1 MTSFGK
7 SKHPAHKN
15 NVKDEKV
22 DSDPNIDKSHPYYAW
37 YLEGKKYKDEADKA
51 KASEVASGVA
61 EKNQYKELDAGV
73 SEVTNNLLPSWTND
87 KNHVG
92 YDRGTDNTGLNYI
105 TETTEAQA
113 KAQNNGESLSQKDV
127 QDIKTKVENAN
138 SPYIYNDK
146 IMGMVEGETKDK
158 TYDFLS
164 HNKEKSLEITLD
176 LPATNYATAD
186 DGYPDY
192 KGMDDEF
199 VYRGAFQRNTL
210 LDYDGPTYHFELQ
223 MLSDDDAIAAQRH
236 ILEGKTS
243 FDEWRPTAAQPVTIA
258 ETGSTVLNLQSCMIE
273 AVAGPMN
280 NQHRVTG
287 ATNFQMSFAQPLG
300 VSFTNLIVNAA
311 VQLGMPDGLKAT
323 YLLKLHFIG
332 RDAKTGADVNPIP
345 NTERQFL
352 INIVGVEQT
361 VDTSGGIFNV
371 TAVRSGD
378 QGTYQ
383 HVYSTDR
390 PMELS
395 NIKTVND
402 MMEKLAEA
410 INVNEIDKLAIEK
423 AILDE
428 YYIHIEDH
436 AKKILAD
443 DEIVPTPGEKGI
455 ANANQYGAN
464 NGDQQDPDA
473 NEGFGDQ
480 RLLRTF
486 KIPQN
491 TGLNRI
497 MEFALSHSRK
507 LQNLAKGFDENDKD
521 PDSTDSAKIKKYKKY
536 IFKIKAD
543 VVNIGWDMLRN
554 EYAKEY
560 HYTISLFP
568 TIRPEILQGTYSKQE
583 EAVKQKVKELLK
595 PDFGEGKTRTKFRAL
610 RKRYDYL
617 FTGMNDKVLRF
628 DLKFNNNFFM
638 AMHSYQNLY
647 DNIDESVQ
655 EQIIES
661 GDSLRKFKQQ
671 QSQVR
676 AAWKSYLKSKADKVG
691 QVGFNATTEM
701 ASSATYSQFKKER
714 EELINQY
721 VGRIQDGTIEGDQG
735 LASRLQDLDSY
746 DKKLAENKNRVDGT
760 KPTEE
765 FKGGGADASRL
776 PQERIIGELINEND
790 LRNKIETGQIPTH
803 VMWGVTRDASAGN
816 FNDEGHPEN
825 KGKHQ
830 FDAVMQ
836 ASLSD
841 FQADMVQMDM
851 DIRGD
856 MYWLESEG
864 DPRAITSSYYAGEN
878 YLLFRAITSAG
889 EPDINT
895 GIATP
900 GDTKKEQLLNGV
912 YAVVNVTS
920 RFEGGLFTQNIK
932 GPRENFIYDTSIL
945 ESFKEE

>member
-1 MTSFGK
+1 MPGK
-7 SKHPAHKN
+7 GTGGKHI
-15 NVKDEKV
+15 KDAKV
-22 DSDPNIDKSHPYYAW
+22 DSDPNID
-37 YLEGKKYKDEADKA
+37 LETIQAKKYKGDGSMAGYGKVNADKVT
-51 KASEVASGVA
+51 ASEVATGVA
-61 EKNQYKELDAGV
+61 EKNQSKELDAGV
-73 SEVTNNLLPSWTND
+73 SAVTNTFLPTWHEP
-87 KNHVG
+87 KNHPE
-92 YDRGTDNTGLNYI
+92 YDRGTNNKGLNYI
-105 TETTEAQA
+105 TETTDAQA
-113 KAQNNGESLSQKDV
+113 KANAKGESLSQKDV
-127 QDIKTKVENAN
+127 QEIKAKVEDAN

-146 IMGMVEGETKDK
+146 IMGMVEGEDK
-158 TYDFLS
+158 SAYNNFDARN
-164 HNKEKSLEITLD
+164 HPEYKENPKGVVNE
-176 LPATNYATAD
+176 NYATSD
-186 DGYPDY
+186 DGYPEGEKKEYVHHTMY
-192 KGMDDEF
+192 K
-199 VYRGAFQRNTL
+199 RNVL

-223 MLSDDDAIAAQRH
+223 MISEADATLAQRW
-236 ILEGKTS
+236 ILEADDP
-243 FDEWRPTAAQPVTIA
+243 FENWRPTAAQPVTIA

-273 AVAGPMN
+273 AVAGPTN

-287 ATNFQMSFAQPLG
+287 ATNFQMTFAQPLG
-300 VSFTNLIVNAA
+300 VSFTNLIVNGA

-323 YLLKLHFIG
+323 YLLKLKFIG
-332 RDAKTGADVNPIP
+332 RDAKTGADVNPIL

-361 VDTSGGIFNV
+361 VDTTGGIFNV

-402 MMEKLAEA
+402 MMQKLADA

-428 YYIHIEDH
+428 YYIHIDEN

-443 DEIVPTPGEKGI
+443 DEIVPTNEKGV
-455 ANANQYGAN
+455 ANANQFSSYQADSN
-464 NGDQQDPDA
+464 DE
-473 NEGFGDQ
+473 EGEKK
-480 RLLRTF
+480 LLRTF

-521 PDSTDSAKIKKYKKY
+521 PDSTDSAKIKKYKKF

-554 EYAKEY
+554 DYAREY
-560 HYTISLFP
+560 HYTVSLFP
-568 TIRPEILQGTYSKQE
+568 TIRPEILMGTYAKQV
-583 EAVKQKVKELLK
+583 EAVREKVKELTS
-595 PDFGEGKTRTKFRAL
+595 PDIGEGKTRTKYRGL

-647 DNIDESVQ
+647 DNIDKSTQDRIVD
-655 EQIIES
+655 S
-661 GDSLRKFKQQ
+661 GEKLREFKQQ
-671 QSQVR
+671 QAQVK
-676 AAWKSYLKSKADKVG
+676 AAWKAYLTNKAAKVG
-691 QVGFNATTEM
+691 KKGFDPIVEM
-701 ASSATYSQFKKER
+701 ASSSTYNQFKKER
-714 EELINQY
+714 EKLINQY
-721 VGRIQDGTIEGDQG
+721 VGRIEDGTIEGDEA
-735 LASRLQDLDSY
+735 LANKLTSLDTYES
-746 DKKLAENKNRVDGT
+746 KLTENNKGRISSNG
-760 KPTEE
+760 PTSSSEL
-765 FKGGGADASRL
+765 GGNE
-776 PQERIIGELINEND
+776 QKRIIGELIDEND
-790 LRNKIETGQIPTH
+790 LSNKIESGQIPTH

-836 ASLSD
+836 ASLND

-856 MYWLESEG
+856 MYWLESEA
-864 DPRAITSSYYAGEN
+864 DPRSETASYYSGEN

-945 ESFKEE
+945 EEFKEE

>member
-1 MTSFGK
+1 MPGK
-7 SKHPAHKN
+7 GTGGKHI
-15 NVKDEKV
+15 KDAKV
-22 DSDPNIDKSHPYYAW
+22 DSDPNID
-37 YLEGKKYKDEADKA
+37 LETIQAKKYKGDGSMAGYGKVNADKVT
-51 KASEVASGVA
+51 ASEVATGVA
-61 EKNQYKELDAGV
+61 EKNQSKELDAGV
-73 SEVTNNLLPSWTND
+73 SAVTNTFLPTWHEP
-87 KNHVG
+87 KNHPE
-92 YDRGTDNTGLNYI
+92 YDRGTNNKGLNYI
-105 TETTEAQA
+105 TETTDAQA
-113 KAQNNGESLSQKDV
+113 KANAKGESLSQKDT
-127 QDIKTKVENAN
+127 QEIKAKVEDAN

-146 IMGMVEGETKDK
+146 IMGMVEGEDK
-158 TYDFLS
+158 SAYNNFDARN
-164 HNKEKSLEITLD
+164 HPEYKENPKGVVNE
-176 LPATNYATAD
+176 NYATSD
-186 DGYPDY
+186 DGYPEGEKKEYVHHTMY
-192 KGMDDEF
+192 K
-199 VYRGAFQRNTL
+199 RNVL

-223 MLSDDDAIAAQRH
+223 MISETDATLAQRW
-236 ILEGKTS
+236 ILEADDP
-243 FDEWRPTAAQPVTIA
+243 FENWRPTAAQPVTIA

-273 AVAGPMN
+273 AVAGPTN

-287 ATNFQMSFAQPLG
+287 ATNFQMTFAQPLG
-300 VSFTNLIVNAA
+300 VSFTNLIVNGA

-323 YLLKLHFIG
+323 YLLKLKFIG
-332 RDAKTGADVNPIP
+332 RDAKTGADVNPIL

-361 VDTSGGIFNV
+361 VDTTGGIFNV

-402 MMEKLAEA
+402 MMQKLADA

-428 YYIHIEDH
+428 YYIHIDEN

-443 DEIVPTPGEKGI
+443 DEIVPTNEKGV
-455 ANANQYGAN
+455 ANANQFSSYQADSN
-464 NGDQQDPDA
+464 DE
-473 NEGFGDQ
+473 EGEKK
-480 RLLRTF
+480 LLRTF

-521 PDSTDSAKIKKYKKY
+521 PDSTDSAKIKKYKKF

-554 EYAKEY
+554 DYAREY

-568 TIRPEILQGTYSKQE
+568 TIRPEILMGTYAKQV
-583 EAVKQKVKELLK
+583 EAVREKVKELTS
-595 PDFGEGKTRTKFRAL
+595 PDIGEGKTRTKYRGL

-647 DNIDESVQ
+647 DNIDKSTQDRIVD
-655 EQIIES
+655 S
-661 GDSLRKFKQQ
+661 GEKLREFKQQ
-671 QSQVR
+671 QAQVK
-676 AAWKSYLKSKADKVG
+676 AAWKAYLTNKAAKVG
-691 QVGFNATTEM
+691 KKGFDPIVEM
-701 ASSATYSQFKKER
+701 ASSSTYNQFKKER
-714 EELINQY
+714 EKLINQY
-721 VGRIQDGTIEGDQG
+721 VGRIEDGTIEGDEA
-735 LASRLQDLDSY
+735 LANKLTSLDTYES
-746 DKKLAENKNRVDGT
+746 KLTENNKGRISSNG
-760 KPTEE
+760 PTSSSEL
-765 FKGGGADASRL
+765 GGNE
-776 PQERIIGELINEND
+776 QKRIIGELIDEND
-790 LRNKIETGQIPTH
+790 LSNKIESGQIPTH

-836 ASLSD
+836 ASLND

-856 MYWLESEG
+856 MYWLESEA
-864 DPRAITSSYYAGEN
+864 DPRSETASYYSGEN

-945 ESFKEE
+945 EEFKEE

>member
-1 MTSFGK
+1 MSGN
-7 SKHPAHKN
+7 KHPAHKN
-15 NVKDEKV
+15 NVKDAKV
-22 DSDPNIDKSHPYYAW
+22 DKDPNVD
-37 YLEGKKYKDEADKA
+37 LQTVQNKKYKGDANMAGSGYHNATKA
-51 KASEVASGVA
+51 TSTEVATGVA
-61 EKNQYKELDAGV
+61 EKDLDAGV
-73 SEVTNNLLPSWTND
+73 SAVTNKFLPGFPPPNHPEYGRGND
-87 KNHVG
+87 
-92 YDRGTDNTGLNYI
+92 TGLNYVN
-105 TETTEAQA
+105 TTTDAQA
-113 KAQNNGESLSQKDV
+113 NAQANGESLSQKDV
-127 QDIKTKVENAN
+127 QEIKSKVEDAN

-146 IMGMVEGETKDK
+146 IMGMVEGEEKNDTHD
-158 TYDFLS
+158 YLS
-164 HNKEKSLEITLD
+164 HNAPKENGAPVD
-176 LPATNYATAD
+176 LPAGNYATSD
-186 DGYPDY
+186 DGYPEA
-192 KGMDDEF
+192 KPDEF
-199 VYRGAFQRNTL
+199 NYRGEFQRNIL

-243 FDEWRPTAAQPVTIA
+243 FDSWRPTAAKPVTIA

-332 RDAKTGADVNPIP
+332 RDAKTGQDVNPIP

-352 INIVGVEQT
+352 INIVSVEQT

-371 TAVRSGD
+371 VAVRSGD

-443 DEIVPTPGEKGI
+443 DEIVPTPGEKGE

-464 NGDQQDPDA
+464 NGDLQEADA

-583 EAVKQKVKELLK
+583 EAVREKINELLK

-647 DNIDESVQ
+647 DNIDKSVQ
-655 EQIIES
+655 EEIKDA
-661 GDSLRKFKQQ
+661 GDKLRKFKQQ

-676 AAWKSYLKSKADKVG
+676 AAWKAYLKSKAAKVG

-701 ASSATYSQFKKER
+701 ASSATYNQFKKER
-714 EELINQY
+714 EELISQY
-721 VGRIQDGTIEGDQG
+721 VGRIEDGTIEGDEG
-735 LASRLQDLDSY
+735 LANRLQDLDSY
-746 DKKLAENKNRVDGT
+746 DKKLSENKNRVDGT
-760 KPTEE
+760 KPIETVGPA
-765 FKGGGADASRL
+765 GGGADARLL
-776 PQERIIGELINEND
+776 PQERLIGELIDEND
-790 LRNKIETGQIPTH
+790 LRNKIESGQVPTH

-932 GPRENFIYDTSIL
+932 GPRENFIYDTAIL
-945 ESFKEE
+945 ESFEEK

>member
-1 MTSFGK
+1 MPGK
-7 SKHPAHKN
+7 GTGGKHI
-15 NVKDEKV
+15 KDAKV
-22 DSDPNIDKSHPYYAW
+22 DSDPNID
-37 YLEGKKYKDEADKA
+37 LETIQAKKYKGDGSMAGYGKVNADKVT
-51 KASEVASGVA
+51 ASEVATGVA
-61 EKNQYKELDAGV
+61 EKNQSKELDAGV
-73 SEVTNNLLPSWTND
+73 SAVTNTFLPTWHEP
-87 KNHVG
+87 KNHPE
-92 YDRGTDNTGLNYI
+92 YDRGTNNKGLNYI
-105 TETTEAQA
+105 TETTDAQA
-113 KAQNNGESLSQKDV
+113 KANAKGESLSQKDV
-127 QDIKTKVENAN
+127 QEIKAKVEDAN

-146 IMGMVEGETKDK
+146 IMGMVEGEDK
-158 TYDFLS
+158 SAYNNFDARN
-164 HNKEKSLEITLD
+164 HPEYKENPKGVVNE
-176 LPATNYATAD
+176 NYATSD
-186 DGYPDY
+186 DGYPEGE
-192 KGMDDEF
+192 KKEF
-199 VYRGAFQRNTL
+199 VYHNMYKRNVL

-223 MLSDDDAIAAQRH
+223 MISETDATLAQRW
-236 ILEGKTS
+236 ILEADDP
-243 FDEWRPTAAQPVTIA
+243 FENWRPTAAQPVTIA

-273 AVAGPMN
+273 AVAGPTN

-287 ATNFQMSFAQPLG
+287 ATNFQMTFAQPLG
-300 VSFTNLIVNAA
+300 VSFTNLIVNGA

-323 YLLKLHFIG
+323 YLLKLKFIG
-332 RDAKTGADVNPIP
+332 RDAKTGADVNPIL

-361 VDTSGGIFNV
+361 VDTTGGIFNV

-402 MMEKLAEA
+402 MMQKLADA

-428 YYIHIEDH
+428 YYIHIDEN

-443 DEIVPTPGEKGI
+443 DEIVPTNEKGV
-455 ANANQYGAN
+455 ANANQFSSYQADSN
-464 NGDQQDPDA
+464 DE
-473 NEGFGDQ
+473 EGEKK
-480 RLLRTF
+480 LLRTF

-521 PDSTDSAKIKKYKKY
+521 PDSTDSAKIKKYKKF

-554 EYAKEY
+554 DYAREY

-568 TIRPEILQGTYSKQE
+568 TIRPEILMGTYAKQV
-583 EAVKQKVKELLK
+583 EAVREKVKELTS
-595 PDFGEGKTRTKFRAL
+595 PDIGEGKTRTKYRGL

-647 DNIDESVQ
+647 DNIDKSTQDRIVD
-655 EQIIES
+655 S
-661 GDSLRKFKQQ
+661 GEKLREFKQQ
-671 QSQVR
+671 QAQVK
-676 AAWKSYLKSKADKVG
+676 AAWKAYLTNKAAKVG
-691 QVGFNATTEM
+691 KKGFDPIVEM
-701 ASSATYSQFKKER
+701 ASSSTYNQFKKER
-714 EELINQY
+714 EKLINQY
-721 VGRIQDGTIEGDQG
+721 VGRIEDGTIEGDEA
-735 LASRLQDLDSY
+735 LANKLTSLDTYES
-746 DKKLAENKNRVDGT
+746 KLTENNKGRISSNG
-760 KPTEE
+760 PTSSSEL
-765 FKGGGADASRL
+765 GGNE
-776 PQERIIGELINEND
+776 QKRIIGELIDEND
-790 LRNKIETGQIPTH
+790 LSNKIESGQIPTH

-836 ASLSD
+836 ASLND

-856 MYWLESEG
+856 MYWLESEA
-864 DPRAITSSYYAGEN
+864 DPRSETASYYSGEN

-945 ESFKEE
+945 EEFKEE

>member
-1 MTSFGK
+1 MGSNGK
-7 SKHPAHKN
+7 SNHPAHKN
-15 NVKDEKV
+15 RKDDKV
-22 DSDPNIDKSHPYYAW
+22 DIDPNIMPKITIEFGNGQSSEDSHNMR
-37 YLEGKKYKDEADKA
+37 GMKKVSSK
-51 KASEVASGVA
+51 EVATGVVTDTKS
-61 EKNQYKELDAGV
+61 KNLDAGV
-73 SEVTNNLLPSWTND
+73 SSVTNTFLPSWTEN
-87 KNHVG
+87 KNHPS
-92 YDRGTDNTGLNYI
+92 YDRGSNNTGLNYI
-105 TETTEAQA
+105 TETTDAQA
-113 KAQNNGESLSQKDV
+113 TADSQGESLSQKDV
-127 QDIKTKVENAN
+127 QEIKSKVENAN
-138 SPYIYNDK
+138 SKYIYNDK
-146 IMGMVEGETKDK
+146 IVGMVEGETKDN

-164 HNKEKSLEITLD
+164 HNKEKEVKVIAD
-176 LPATNYATAD
+176 IPDTNYATSD
-186 DGYPDY
+186 DGYAEVENKEHIYHNMY
-192 KGMDDEF
+192 K
-199 VYRGAFQRNTL
+199 RNIL

-223 MLSDDDAIAAQRH
+223 MLGDKDVASAQRW
-236 ILEGKTS
+236 IIAGDKP
-243 FDEWRPTAAQPVTIA
+243 FDEWVPTNQKPVTIA
-258 ETGSTVLNLQSCMIE
+258 ETGSTVLTIQSVMIE
-273 AVAGPMN
+273 AVAGPRN

-287 ATNFQMSFAQPLG
+287 ATSFQMTFAQPLG
-300 VSFTNLIVNAA
+300 VSLTNLLVNAA

-332 RDAKTGADVNPIP
+332 RDPKTGADVNPIP
-345 NTERQFL
+345 ETERQFL
-352 INIVGVEQT
+352 INIVGVEQQ
-361 VDTSGGIFNV
+361 VDTTGGVFNI

-378 QGTYQ
+378 QGTYD

-402 MMEKLAEA
+402 MMQKLAEA

-428 YYIHIEDH
+428 YYIHIDSH

-443 DEIVPTPGEKGI
+443 DEIVPTPGDSDF
-455 ANANQYGAN
+455 ANGGQFAAGEA
-464 NGDQQDPDA
+464 DA
-473 NEGFGDQ
+473 NEGHGEQ
-480 RLLRTF
+480 ALYRTF

-507 LQNLAKGFDENDKD
+507 LQNLAKGFNENDKD
-521 PDSTDSAKIKKYKKY
+521 PDSSDSSKIVKYKQF

-568 TIRPEILQGTYSKQE
+568 TLRAQTLQGTYSKQV
-583 EAVKQKVKELLK
+583 EAVKEKIKELTS
-595 PDFGEGKTRTKFRAL
+595 DDMGDGKTRTKYRGL

-647 DNIDESVQ
+647 DNIDESAQ
-655 EQIIES
+655 KRITAS
-661 GDSLRKFKQQ
+661 GDKLREFKQQ

-676 AAWKSYLKSKADKVG
+676 TAWKTYLENKAAKVG
-691 QVGFNATTEM
+691 QSGFDATTEM
-701 ASSATYSQFKKER
+701 ASSSTYNQFKKER
-714 EELINQY
+714 KELINQY
-721 VGRIQDGTIEGDQG
+721 VSNIEEGTIEGDQA
-735 LASRLQDLDSY
+735 LANKLTSLDSY
-746 DKKLAENKNRVDGT
+746 ESKAIENKSSGRINSAQ
-760 KPTEE
+760 KPNTPLGVTTE
-765 FKGGGADASRL
+765 
-776 PQERIIGELINEND
+776 QERIIGELIDEND
-790 LRNKIETGQIPTH
+790 LSNRIISGEIPTN

-816 FNDEGHPEN
+816 FNDDGHPEN
-825 KGKHQ
+825 KGKHH

-856 MYWLESEG
+856 MYWLEAEG
-864 DPRAITSSYYAGEN
+864 DPRALTASYYSGEN

-912 YAVVNVTS
+912 YAVTIVTN

-945 ESFKEE
+945 EEFKEN

>member
-1 MTSFGK
+1 MTKRGNN
-7 SKHPAHKN
+7 HPAHKN
-15 NVKDEKV
+15 RKDDKV
-22 DSDPNIDKSHPYYAW
+22 DTDPNIMPNITIEFGNGQSSHPAHNMR
-37 YLEGKKYKDEADKA
+37 GMNKA
-51 KASEVASGVA
+51 TSTEVATGVA
-61 EKNQYKELDAGV
+61 EKNESKELDAGV
-73 SEVTNNLLPSWTND
+73 SSVTNTLLPTWHEP
-87 KNHVG
+87 KNHPE
-92 YDRGTDNTGLNYI
+92 YDRGTNNKGLNYI
-105 TETTEAQA
+105 TETTDAQA
-113 KAQNNGESLSQKDV
+113 KANAKGESLSQKDV
-127 QDIKTKVENAN
+127 QEIKTKVEDAN
-138 SPYIYNDK
+138 SSYIYDDK
-146 IMGMVEGETKDK
+146 IMGMVEGE
-158 TYDFLS
+158 
-164 HNKEKSLEITLD
+164 EKSAYNNFDARNHPEYKENPKGIVNE
-176 LPATNYATAD
+176 NYATSD
-186 DGYPDY
+186 DGYPEGEEKEYIYHNMY
-192 KGMDDEF
+192 KKN
-199 VYRGAFQRNTL
+199 VL

-223 MLSDDDAIAAQRH
+223 MLSEDDTRLAHRW
-236 ILEGKTS
+236 ILEGNDPFENWK
-243 FDEWRPTAAQPVTIA
+243 PTVAQPVTIA

-273 AVAGPMN
+273 AVAGPTN

-287 ATNFQMSFAQPLG
+287 ATNFQMTFAQPLG
-300 VSFTNLIVNAA
+300 VSFTNLIVNGA

-345 NTERQFL
+345 HTERQFL

-402 MMEKLAEA
+402 MMQKLTDA

-428 YYIHIEDH
+428 YYIHIDEH

-443 DEIVPTPGEKGI
+443 DEIVPTSEKGI
-455 ANANQYGAN
+455 ANANQFSSYEADSN
-464 NGDQQDPDA
+464 DE
-473 NEGFGDQ
+473 EGEK

-521 PDSTDSAKIKKYKKY
+521 PDSSDSAKIKKYKQF
-536 IFKIKAD
+536 IFKIKVD

-568 TIRPEILQGTYSKQE
+568 TLRAQTLQGTYAKQV
-583 EAVKQKVKELLK
+583 EAVKEKFKELTSK
-595 PDFGEGKTRTKFRAL
+595 DMGDGKTRTKYRGL

-628 DLKFNNNFFM
+628 DIKFNNNFFM

-647 DNIDESVQ
+647 DNIDGTVQ
-655 EQIIES
+655 DRIVES
-661 GDSLRKFKQQ
+661 GEKLREFKQQ
-671 QSQVR
+671 QSQVK
-676 AAWKSYLKSKADKVG
+676 AAWKAYLTNKAAKVG
-691 QVGFNATTEM
+691 KKGFDPIVEM
-701 ASSATYSQFKKER
+701 ASSGTYNQFKAER
-714 EELINQY
+714 TKLINQY
-721 VGRIQDGTIEGDQG
+721 VGRIEDGTIEGDQG
-735 LASRLQDLDSY
+735 LANKLTSLDTYES
-746 DKKLAENKNRVDGT
+746 KLTENN
-760 KPTEE
+760 
-765 FKGGGADASRL
+765 KGRISSNAPSNTNSSL
-776 PQERIIGELINEND
+776 VSKEQERIIGELIDEND
-790 LRNKIETGQIPTH
+790 LANKIETGQIPTH
-803 VMWGVTRDASAGN
+803 VMWGVTRDVSAGN

-825 KGKHQ
+825 KGKHH

-851 DIRGD
+851 EIRGD
-856 MYWLESEG
+856 MYWLESEA
-864 DPRAITSSYYAGEN
+864 DPRSLTASYYSGEN

-932 GPRENFIYDTSIL
+932 GPRENFIYDTTVL
-945 ESFKEE
+945 EEFGEE

>member
-1 MTSFGK
+1 MPGK
-7 SKHPAHKN
+7 GTGGKHI
-15 NVKDEKV
+15 KDAKV
-22 DSDPNIDKSHPYYAW
+22 DSDPNID
-37 YLEGKKYKDEADKA
+37 LETIQAKKYKGDGSMAGYGKVNADKVT
-51 KASEVASGVA
+51 ASEVATGVA
-61 EKNQYKELDAGV
+61 EKNQSKELDAGV
-73 SEVTNNLLPSWTND
+73 SAVTNTFLPTWHEP
-87 KNHVG
+87 KNHPE
-92 YDRGTDNTGLNYI
+92 YDRGTNNKGLNYI
-105 TETTEAQA
+105 TETTDAQA
-113 KAQNNGESLSQKDV
+113 KANAKGESLSQKDV
-127 QDIKTKVENAN
+127 QEIKAKVEDAN

-146 IMGMVEGETKDK
+146 IMGMVEGEDK
-158 TYDFLS
+158 SAYNNFDARN
-164 HNKEKSLEITLD
+164 HPEYKENPKGVVNE
-176 LPATNYATAD
+176 NYATSD
-186 DGYPDY
+186 DGYPEGEKKEYVHHTMY
-192 KGMDDEF
+192 K
-199 VYRGAFQRNTL
+199 RNVL

-223 MLSDDDAIAAQRH
+223 MISETDATLAQRW
-236 ILEGKTS
+236 ILEADDP
-243 FDEWRPTAAQPVTIA
+243 FENWRPTAAQPVTIA

-273 AVAGPMN
+273 AVAGPTN

-287 ATNFQMSFAQPLG
+287 ATNFQMTFAQPLG
-300 VSFTNLIVNAA
+300 VSFTNLIVNGA

-323 YLLKLHFIG
+323 YLLKLKFIG
-332 RDAKTGADVNPIP
+332 RDAKTGADINPIP

-361 VDTSGGIFNV
+361 VDTTGGIFNV

-402 MMEKLAEA
+402 MMQKLADA

-428 YYIHIEDH
+428 YYIHIDEN

-443 DEIVPTPGEKGI
+443 DEIVPTNEKGV
-455 ANANQYGAN
+455 ANANQFSSYQADSN
-464 NGDQQDPDA
+464 DE
-473 NEGFGDQ
+473 EGEKK
-480 RLLRTF
+480 LLRTF

-521 PDSTDSAKIKKYKKY
+521 PDSTDSAKIKKYKKF

-554 EYAKEY
+554 DYAREY

-568 TIRPEILQGTYSKQE
+568 TIRPEILMGTYAKQV
-583 EAVKQKVKELLK
+583 EAVREKVKELTS
-595 PDFGEGKTRTKFRAL
+595 PDIGEGKTRTKYRGL

-647 DNIDESVQ
+647 DNIDKSTQDRIVD
-655 EQIIES
+655 S
-661 GDSLRKFKQQ
+661 GEKLREFKQQ
-671 QSQVR
+671 QAQVK
-676 AAWKSYLKSKADKVG
+676 AAWKAYLTNKAAKVG
-691 QVGFNATTEM
+691 KKGFDPIVEM
-701 ASSATYSQFKKER
+701 ASSSTYNQFKKER
-714 EELINQY
+714 EKLINQY
-721 VGRIQDGTIEGDQG
+721 VGRIEDGTIEGDEA
-735 LASRLQDLDSY
+735 LANKLTSLDTYES
-746 DKKLAENKNRVDGT
+746 KLTENNKGRISSNG
-760 KPTEE
+760 PTSSSEL
-765 FKGGGADASRL
+765 GGNE
-776 PQERIIGELINEND
+776 QKRIIGELIDEND
-790 LRNKIETGQIPTH
+790 LSNKIESGQIPTH

-836 ASLSD
+836 ASLND

-856 MYWLESEG
+856 MYWLESEA
-864 DPRAITSSYYAGEN
+864 DPRSETASYYSGEN

-945 ESFKEE
+945 EEFKEE

>member
-1 MTSFGK
+1 MPGK
-7 SKHPAHKN
+7 GTGGKHI
-15 NVKDEKV
+15 KDAKV
-22 DSDPNIDKSHPYYAW
+22 DSDPNID
-37 YLEGKKYKDEADKA
+37 LETIQAKKYKGDGSMAGYGKVNADKVT
-51 KASEVASGVA
+51 ASEVATGVA
-61 EKNQYKELDAGV
+61 EKNQSKELDAGV
-73 SEVTNNLLPSWTND
+73 SAVTNTFLPTWHEP
-87 KNHVG
+87 KNHPE
-92 YDRGTDNTGLNYI
+92 YDRGTNNKGLNYI
-105 TETTEAQA
+105 TETTDAQA
-113 KAQNNGESLSQKDV
+113 KANAKGESLSQKDV
-127 QDIKTKVENAN
+127 QEIKAKVEDAN

-146 IMGMVEGETKDK
+146 IMGMVEGEDK
-158 TYDFLS
+158 SAYNNFDARN
-164 HNKEKSLEITLD
+164 HPEYKENPKGVVNE
-176 LPATNYATAD
+176 NYATSD
-186 DGYPDY
+186 DGYPEGEKKEYVHHTMY
-192 KGMDDEF
+192 K
-199 VYRGAFQRNTL
+199 RNVL

-223 MLSDDDAIAAQRH
+223 MISETDATLAQRW
-236 ILEGKTS
+236 ILEADDP
-243 FDEWRPTAAQPVTIA
+243 FENWRPTAAQPVTIA

-273 AVAGPMN
+273 AVAGPTN

-287 ATNFQMSFAQPLG
+287 ATNFQMTFAQPLG
-300 VSFTNLIVNAA
+300 VSFTNLIVNGA

-323 YLLKLHFIG
+323 YLLKLKFIG
-332 RDAKTGADVNPIP
+332 RDAKTGADVNPIL

-361 VDTSGGIFNV
+361 VDTTGGIFNV

-402 MMEKLAEA
+402 MMQKLADA

-428 YYIHIEDH
+428 YYIHIDEN

-443 DEIVPTPGEKGI
+443 DEIVPTNEKGV
-455 ANANQYGAN
+455 ANANQFSSYQADSN
-464 NGDQQDPDA
+464 DE
-473 NEGFGDQ
+473 EGEKK
-480 RLLRTF
+480 LLRTF

-521 PDSTDSAKIKKYKKY
+521 PDSTDSAKIKKYKKF

-554 EYAKEY
+554 DYAREY

-568 TIRPEILQGTYSKQE
+568 TIRPEILMGTYAKQV
-583 EAVKQKVKELLK
+583 EAVREKVKELTS
-595 PDFGEGKTRTKFRAL
+595 PDIGEGKTRTKYRGL

-647 DNIDESVQ
+647 DNIDKSTQDRIVD
-655 EQIIES
+655 S
-661 GDSLRKFKQQ
+661 GEKLREFKQQ
-671 QSQVR
+671 QAQVK
-676 AAWKSYLKSKADKVG
+676 AAWKAYLTNKAAKVG
-691 QVGFNATTEM
+691 KKGFDPIVEM
-701 ASSATYSQFKKER
+701 ASSSTYNQFKKER
-714 EELINQY
+714 EKLINQY
-721 VGRIQDGTIEGDQG
+721 VGRIEDGTIEGDEA
-735 LASRLQDLDSY
+735 LANKLTSLDTYES
-746 DKKLAENKNRVDGT
+746 KLTENNKGRISSNG
-760 KPTEE
+760 PTSSSEL
-765 FKGGGADASRL
+765 GGNE
-776 PQERIIGELINEND
+776 QKRIIGELIDEND
-790 LRNKIETGQIPTH
+790 LSNKIESGQIPTH

-836 ASLSD
+836 ASLND

-856 MYWLESEG
+856 MYWLESEA
-864 DPRAITSSYYAGEN
+864 DPRSETASYYSGEN

-945 ESFKEE
+945 EEFKEE